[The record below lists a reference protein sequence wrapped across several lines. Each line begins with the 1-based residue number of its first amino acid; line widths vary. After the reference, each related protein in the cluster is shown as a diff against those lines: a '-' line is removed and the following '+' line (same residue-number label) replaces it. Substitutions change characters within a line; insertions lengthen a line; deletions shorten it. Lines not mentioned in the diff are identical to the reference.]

1 MTPNVGGLD
10 RGFRIVLG
18 LVVIGLGVAFKS
30 WWGALGALPLLTGL
44 VRWCPV
50 YLPFGTSTLGERS
63 TGVDDPAGPGA

>member
-1 MTPNVGGLD
+1 MD

-18 LVVIGLGVAFKS
+18 LLVIGLGVAFKS

-50 YLPFGTSTLGERS
+50 YVPFGTSTLKAR
-63 TGVDDPAGPGA
+63 PRARA

>member
-18 LVVIGLGVAFKS
+18 LLVIGLGVTFKS
-30 WWGALGALPLLTGL
+30 WWGVLGALPLLTGL

-50 YLPFGTSTLGERS
+50 YLPFGTSTLAARPKSRG
-63 TGVDDPAGPGA
+63 

>member
-10 RGFRIVLG
+10 RGFRIGLG
-18 LVVIGLGVAFKS
+18 LLVIGLGVAFRS

-50 YLPFGTSTLGERS
+50 YLPFGTSTLNEQPR
-63 TGVDDPAGPGA
+63 VRA